1 MTRVKKRKRQQGC
14 NIEKLI
20 DTIEKAMS
28 TAVTIY
34 RAVEPIA
41 KAILT
46 ARRKLK

>member
-1 MTRVKKRKRQQGC
+1 MTRAKKRKRQQDC
-14 NIEKLI
+14 KVAKLI

-34 RAVEPIA
+34 QAVEPIV

-46 ARRKLK
+46 DRRKTK